1 MRTVFERAAEVSHLS
16 IFLPCTCCVFFRQFH
31 GRRSAFMNVFEL
43 WEARK
48 PERGQRSV
56 IVNGIQTREE
66 IIRATV
72 LSVAARGPSV
82 V

>member
-1 MRTVFERAAEVSHLS
+1 
-16 IFLPCTCCVFFRQFH
+16 
-31 GRRSAFMNVFEL
+31 MNVFEL

-66 IIRATV
+66 IIRAIV